1 MLMNFRLLCITAIAA
16 FANLLAALPAAAGQ
30 DTVDGPGSQYNRGTS
45 SSSSSSSSGSSGTTY
60 RSNTYQAPAP
70 QRRQQPNYGA
80 ALGAMSSM
88 MEAAA
93 AIDRQ
98 NAYNRQL
105 QQEQQQAAEAAAAKA
120 AAKAAEDK
128 RIADDKALFAKDAKD
143 RKSINNPFP
152 SAGNVVEAND
162 RQGANNPFLAGAGSA
177 VQANSSQSADNPFRA
192 PGSADEADWNVAGA
206 RRAKEK
212 AEIALNACRRKNNPR
227 PGLDNGTVCVA
238 EQAAVQKYQ
247 QYRDGWGDESIRRGT
262 KENAGLRERERRQIS
277 VEEAQRIRQQETVE
291 VDETATSANPF
302 TQAGDAY
309 REAKKN
315 LAENIRRVKD
325 RANNCKDKLL
335 DGGCE

>member
-1 MLMNFRLLCITAIAA
+1 MMLMNFRLLCITAIAA
-16 FANLLAALPAAAGQ
+16 FANLLAALPAVAGQ

-45 SSSSSSSSGSSGTTY
+45 SSSSSSSSSSGTTY
-60 RSNTYQAPAP
+60 RANTYQAPAP
-70 QRRQQPNYGA
+70 KQRQQPNYGA

-120 AAKAAEDK
+120 AEDK
-128 RIADDKALFAKDAKD
+128 RIADDKAKFAKDAKD
-143 RKSINNPFP
+143 RKSLNNPFP

-162 RQGANNPFLAGAGSA
+162 RQGASNPFLAGAGSA
-177 VQANSSQSADNPFRA
+177 VQANNSQSADNPFRA

-212 AEIALNACRRKNNPR
+212 AEIALNVCRRKNNPR

-291 VDETATSANPF
+291 VDEASASTNPF
-302 TQAGDAY
+302 TQAAAAL
-309 REAKKN
+309 REGKKD
-315 LAENIRRVKD
+315 LVENIRGIKD